1 MKIIKK
7 EVKMSELKN
16 VASEIL
22 EILNKRRE
30 ELELTFVEDTHTYYM
45 KDVDGVVK
53 DTFPSVSK
61 VIKYFYDEF
70 DSEGISFRKAN
81 GDLEV
86 QKQLLNEWKA
96 AGEYAT
102 NMGSRVHYLLEK
114 KSLEL
119 FGIDKEVRQ
128 PLFDC
133 DFTQIL
139 KGDSMI
145 VSGTK
150 FLETM
155 KERGAWLLDTEMVLG
170 DPELGYVGQPD
181 KMWLIENKDKTEIG
195 LICTDYKTNK
205 PKNFDEN
212 HFTTRMKPPF
222 QKHPNNALGHY
233 FTQLPFYGKLLLK
246 MLKGTKYENIKL
258 FGCIIVLVKDDGTF
272 EEFRVPKEVITTIL
286 EMDMKKYLKN

>member
-1 MKIIKK
+1 MIKK
-7 EVKMSELKN
+7 NNMNKLKSI
-16 VASEIL
+16 ATEIL
-22 EILNKRRE
+22 DILEERRQ

-53 DTFPSVSK
+53 NTFPSVSK

-70 DSEGISFRKAN
+70 DSEGISLRKAQ

-86 QKQLLNEWKA
+86 QKQLLDEWKA
-96 AGEYAT
+96 AGDYAT

-119 FGIDKEVRQ
+119 FGIEKEVRQ
-128 PLFDC
+128 PVFDC

-155 KERGAWLLDTEMVLG
+155 KERGALLLDTEMVLG
-170 DPELGYVGQPD
+170 DPELSYVGQPD
-181 KMWLIENKDKTEIG
+181 KMWLIENKDKTEVG
-195 LICTDYKTNK
+195 LILQHLNS
-205 PKNFDEN
+205 
-212 HFTTRMKPPF
+212 
-222 QKHPNNALGHY
+222 
-233 FTQLPFYGKLLLK
+233 
-246 MLKGTKYENIKL
+246 
-258 FGCIIVLVKDDGTF
+258 
-272 EEFRVPKEVITTIL
+272 
-286 EMDMKKYLKN
+286 